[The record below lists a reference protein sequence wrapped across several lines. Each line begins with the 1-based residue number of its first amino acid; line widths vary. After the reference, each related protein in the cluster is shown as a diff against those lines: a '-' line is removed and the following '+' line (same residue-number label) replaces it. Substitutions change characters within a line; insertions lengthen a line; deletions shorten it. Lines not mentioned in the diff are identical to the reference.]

1 MAADPRGANPV
12 RRQSTTICPFDGPYW
27 SRLTDIGSSILVE
40 RRGELGCTQESRRG
54 ASTIPDQ
61 SCAMLYTSVIA
72 CANRGAVV

>member
-1 MAADPRGANPV
+1 MVTRYNEFISTSASNVPR
-12 RRQSTTICPFDGPYW
+12 
-27 SRLTDIGSSILVE
+27 LE